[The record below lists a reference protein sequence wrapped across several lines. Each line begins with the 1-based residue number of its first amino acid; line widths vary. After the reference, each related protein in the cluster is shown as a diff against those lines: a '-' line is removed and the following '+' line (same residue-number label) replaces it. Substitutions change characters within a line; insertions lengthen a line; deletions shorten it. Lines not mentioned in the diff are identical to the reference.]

1 VPPEPKGGGPDINKM
16 VRDDKKAQIA
26 PARLKSPMGAATGGG
41 SPIKGLQLE
50 GGAEATKGLAN
61 YPKTTAAQVQAS
73 RAGDPEAMIAQGKII
88 DAVLE
93 TAINTDLSG
102 ILRAE
107 VSRDVFAEAG
117 QEVLIPKG
125 SRLIGTYDT
134 AVKRGQ
140 KRVYIIWNR
149 VIRPDGID
157 MIITS
162 PSSDQLGRAGAEG
175 EVDNKY
181 LEIFSNSILLS
192 TIQVAFAYAAQ
203 EATGSEGTTQKENTT
218 GSVQTTGKP
227 ADLAVVDAVNS
238 FGSTVKSITSDLVSV
253 RPTITVEQGTRI
265 KVFVNKDVIIPEG
278 ELGKSVLVIR

>member
-1 VPPEPKGGGPDINKM
+1 
-16 VRDDKKAQIA
+16 
-26 PARLKSPMGAATGGG
+26 MGAGGGGG
-41 SPIKGLQLE
+41 SPIKGLELE
-50 GGAEATKGLAN
+50 GGAQATKSMAN
-61 YPKTTAAQVQAS
+61 YPKTNAAQVQAS

-117 QEVLIPKG
+117 KEVLIPKG

-238 FGSTVKSITSDLVSV
+238 FGGTVKSITSDLVSV
-253 RPTITVEQGTRI
+253 RPTITVEQGTRL